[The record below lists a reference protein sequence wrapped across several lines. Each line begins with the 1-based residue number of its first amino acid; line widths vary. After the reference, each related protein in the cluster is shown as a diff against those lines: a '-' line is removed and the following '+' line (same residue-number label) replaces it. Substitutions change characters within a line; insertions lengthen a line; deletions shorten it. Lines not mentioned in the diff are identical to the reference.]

1 MRTIRGESIGPFFE
15 SGRLRGTPEDD
26 GYQEPEDDRR
36 RCGLCAQWFA
46 ADELATVDGEGCFL
60 LWRKRHPL
68 ICSTC
73 EELIEAAASEKKEA

>member
-46 ADELATVDGEGCFL
+46 ADELAV
-60 LWRKRHPL
+60 
-68 ICSTC
+68 ICGAEVCTEC
-73 EELIEAAASEKKEA
+73 EERIEDAAAERRAAKARRA

>member
-1 MRTIRGESIGPFFE
+1 MRSITGENVGPFFE

-36 RCGLCAQWFA
+36 RCGLCMQWFA
-46 ADELATVDGEGCFL
+46 ADELAPVDGE
-60 LWRKRHPL
+60 L

-73 EELIEAAASEKKEA
+73 EELIEAAAAREKGGVT

>member
-1 MRTIRGESIGPFFE
+1 MSKTIHADKIGPFFE

-46 ADELATVDGEGCFL
+46 ADELATVDGE
-60 LWRKRHPL
+60 L

-73 EELIEAAASEKKEA
+73 EELIEAWAKIWTPKGKTK